1 MEILGISIKT
11 FTEAAKNIVKDID
24 ASKSNTAISQDAGST
39 IENAEATKAVDSLKN
54 TDNKEVT
61 VKEPDKTKIWAA
73 ATKKH
78 NEIIPDEKTVKIDG
92 NDKGVTLGG
101 SQVIAGEN
109 VDTIST
115 SEQHTALKDSIK
127 KATEASKKSVN
138 DFIKNV
144 TKVPNLLQSLANPDG
159 INVKLTASDKEAE
172 ANEKLAA
179 LDKNRA
185 ELNKRRE
192 EIRVSSQNPDL
203 AKEQKEALKA
213 EAAALSE
220 SINKIDAIPKVFKT
234 QNGAKIKIDNASNIK
249 SFNAAQLKD
258 TDITDTNLEGYEGM
272 FKPNKASSGD
282 KPAGEVTVPKVSDA
296 YNAFKKDFEDKSGKD
311 FQLGDN
317 QNLIMYRE
325 GDEVKFLIVH
335 STENEKQ
342 QRTTKISK
350 PIVAKR
356 DNPEEGGKTTI
367 DSTGV
372 YQSTDSQRSAT
383 IMMSTFDDNNTKL
396 ANTNNAPEAKAV
408 KFDDI
413 GFGKNSPNTISTSTT
428 IPYGYTE
435 EPVENLA
442 WLDTKVIKYAAP
454 LPVPGTNTS
463 NIQND
468 IFNLELTE
476 DQKLVLSKMSPS
488 FSNIQNKTSGL
499 TPTEIGLIRDDLS
512 RAGSHWKPLSKAIHA
527 NTPLNSLLLNSPINS
542 DDASL
547 KNIEYEENIG
557 NRRYQALMTSLLRD
571 QQTNVRSF
579 MTNNSDIVIPGSE
592 SLPTGVQ

>member
-1 MEILGISIKT
+1 MDIIGISIKT
-11 FTEAAKNIVKDID
+11 FTKAAKSVVEEID
-24 ASKSNTAISQDAGST
+24 TSKSNTAIKEKTEST
-39 IENAEATKAVDSLKN
+39 IEKTDVTDAGDNFKDSSN
-54 TDNKEVT
+54 RAVT
-61 VKEPDKTKIWAA
+61 VEREQKTKIWAA

-92 NDKGVTLGG
+92 NDRGVTLGG
-101 SQVIAGEN
+101 SQEIAGEN

-115 SEQHTALKDSIK
+115 SDQHTALKDSIA

-144 TKVPNLLQSLANPDG
+144 TKTPNLLQSLANPDG
-159 INVKLTASDKEAE
+159 INVKLTTGDDA

-203 AKEQKEALKA
+203 ADEQKEALKA
-213 EAAALSE
+213 EAAALSD

-249 SFNAAQLKD
+249 SFDAAQLNNE
-258 TDITDTNLEGYEGM
+258 DITKTELEGYEGM
-272 FKPNKASSGD
+272 FKPNTASSGN

-296 YNAFKKDFEDKSGKD
+296 YEAFKRDFEDKSGKD
-311 FQLGDN
+311 FQLGAN

-335 STENEKQ
+335 SAETNSK
-342 QRTTKISK
+342 RTTQISK

-356 DNPEEGGKTTI
+356 EKPEEGGNTTI
-367 DSTGV
+367 NSEDV
-372 YQSTDSQRSAT
+372 YSMDKAKNTAT
-383 IMMSTFDDNNTKL
+383 IMMSKFDDNNAEVASTTTPP
-396 ANTNNAPEAKAV
+396 AAEPV
-408 KFDDI
+408 QFDKI

-499 TPTEIGLIRDDLS
+499 TPTEIGLIRNDLS

-527 NTPLNSLLLNSPINS
+527 KTPLNSLLLNSPINS
-542 DDASL
+542 DDESL
-547 KNIEYEENIG
+547 KRIEYEENIG

-579 MTNNSDIVIPGSE
+579 KTNNSDIVIPGTE
-592 SLPTGVQ
+592 SLPTAQ